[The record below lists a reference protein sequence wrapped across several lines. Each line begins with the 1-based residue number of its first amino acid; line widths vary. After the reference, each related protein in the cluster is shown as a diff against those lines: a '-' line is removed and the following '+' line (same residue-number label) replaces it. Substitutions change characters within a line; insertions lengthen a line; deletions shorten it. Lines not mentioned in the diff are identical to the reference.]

1 MNSIEKLAEIFSKF
15 PGIGGRQSKR
25 FVYFLLTRDK
35 NFLEDL
41 SANLLSLKKN
51 IKVCHFCQR
60 FFQSASASPQLDGSE
75 SRGSNLCKICADSSR
90 DSSTLMVVEKD
101 ADLENIESTGVYHGR
116 YFILGGTVP
125 ILEENPE
132 SKVRSK
138 ELLGLLKKEIKENG
152 LNEIILATSA
162 NPEGD
167 STHSYLMSILKSL
180 KGIKI
185 STLGRG
191 LSTGT
196 ELEYSDKETL
206 KSALE
211 NRH

>member
-1 MNSIEKLAEIFSKF
+1 MSSIEKLAEIFSKF
-15 PGIGGRQSKR
+15 PGIGPRQSKR

-41 SANLLSLKKN
+41 SSNLLSLKKN
-51 IKVCHFCQR
+51 IKVCQFCQR
-60 FFQSASASPQLDGSE
+60 FFQSENSKSDF
-75 SRGSNLCKICADSSR
+75 CKICDDSNR
-90 DSSTLMVVEKD
+90 DTSALMVVEKD
-101 ADLENIESTGVYHGR
+101 ADLGNIESAGVYNGR

-132 SKVRSK
+132 KIVRAK
-138 ELLGLLKKEIKENG
+138 EFLTLLENEIKENG
-152 LNEIILATSA
+152 LNEVILATSA

-167 STHSYLMSILKSL
+167 STHSYLISILKPFIENGV
-180 KGIKI
+180 KV

-196 ELEYSDKETL
+196 ELEYSDKDTL

>member
-1 MNSIEKLAEIFSKF
+1 MSPIEKLTEVFTKF
-15 PGIGGRQSKR
+15 PGIGPRQAKR

-35 NFLEDL
+35 NFLENL
-41 SANLLSLKKN
+41 SSNLLSLKKN
-51 IKVCHFCQR
+51 IKICDFCHR
-60 FFQSASASPQLDGSE
+60 FFQSE
-75 SRGSNLCKICADSSR
+75 NNTSRLCKICADSHR
-90 DSSTLMVVEKD
+90 DQHLLMVVEKD
-101 ADLENIESTGVYHGR
+101 ADLESVESSGVYSGR
-116 YFILGGTVP
+116 YFVLGGTVP
-125 ILEENPE
+125 ILEDDPE
-132 SKVRSK
+132 SKVRGR
-138 ELLGLLKKEIKENG
+138 ELVDLIEQQIRENG

-167 STHSYLMSILKSL
+167 STHSYLLNILKPFID

-196 ELEYSDKETL
+196 ELEYSDKDTI